1 MVVPGMHRQESVRGP
16 NKNPFSEEVMQAIDT
31 KADSKIAVKSKGATA
46 KLPHLVTAL
55 PGPKAK
61 QLVERDRAVVSP
73 SYTRDY
79 PLVAKTGRGAMIE
92 DVDGN
97 IFLDFAAGIAVV
109 ATGHCHPEV
118 VAAIQRQAAELIHMS
133 GTDFYYPNLIE
144 LAEKLASIAPGKEPK
159 RVYFGNSGAEAIE
172 AAIKLVKYHTKR
184 DMLIAFH
191 GSFHGRTMGALSLTA
206 SRSIQRKGFGT
217 LLSGVFHMPFPDT
230 YRGTYGIRP
239 EFASADCLS
248 YLENE
253 LFRRR
258 VDPEEVA
265 GIFIEPIQGEGGYLP
280 APADFL
286 QGLQRICRKYG
297 ILFVAD
303 EVQSGMGRT
312 GKWWASDH
320 AGIEP
325 DIICTAKGIASGM
338 PLSAMIAR
346 ADVMNWVPGAHAST
360 FGGNPV
366 CIAASLATIGLL
378 ERQYMAN
385 AAHMGDYIMKRTAD
399 WCEKHKIVGEVRGKG
414 LMIGIEF
421 VRDQKTKEKATDL
434 RNKLVQMAFHKGL
447 LVLGSGDTT
456 LRLCPPLLIDEAQ
469 ADFALNTLDACITE
483 VERSL

>member
-1 MVVPGMHRQESVRGP
+1 
-16 NKNPFSEEVMQAIDT
+16 MQAIE
-31 KADSKIAVKSKGATA
+31 I

-61 QLVERDRAVVSP
+61 QIVKRDTEFVSP

-79 PLVAKTGRGAMIE
+79 PLVAKTGHGAMIE

-97 IFLDFAAGIAVV
+97 TFLDFAAGIAVV

-118 VAAIQRQAAELIHMS
+118 VAAIQKQASELIHMS
-133 GTDFYYPNLIE
+133 GTDFYYPNMVE

-159 RVYFGNSGAEAIE
+159 RVYFGNSGAEAVE
-172 AAIKLVKYHTKR
+172 AAIKLAKYHTKR
-184 DMLIAFH
+184 DKLVAFH
-191 GSFHGRTMGALSLTA
+191 GAFHGRTIGALSLTA
-206 SRSIQRKGFGT
+206 SRAVQRKGFGT

-230 YRGTYGIRP
+230 YRGTYGVRP
-239 EFASADCLS
+239 ETASADCLS

-297 ILFVAD
+297 IMLVMD

-312 GKWWASDH
+312 GKWWAGDY

-346 ADVMNWVPGAHAST
+346 ASVMDWKPGAHAST

-366 CIAASLATIGLL
+366 CIAASLATIRLI
-378 ERQYMAN
+378 EKQYMAN
-385 AAHMGDYIMKRTAD
+385 AARMGEYIMRKTAD
-399 WCEKHKIVGEVRGKG
+399 WREKHKIVGDIRGRG

-421 VRDQKTKEKATDL
+421 VRDQKTKEKAPEL
-434 RNKLVQMAFHKGL
+434 RNQIVERAFYKGL

-456 LRLCPPLLIDEAQ
+456 LRLCPPLLIDEEQ
-469 ADFALNTLDACITE
+469 AEFALRTLDGLISE
-483 VERSL
+483 IEREM

>member
-1 MVVPGMHRQESVRGP
+1 MPRREPVCALISNLFPEDVMHV
-16 NKNPFSEEVMQAIDT
+16 T
-31 KADSKIAVKSKGATA
+31 DSKVDS
-46 KLPHLVTAL
+46 KLPHLVTEL

-61 QLVERDRAVVSP
+61 RLVERDHHVVSP

-79 PLVAKTGRGAMIE
+79 PLVAKFGRGATVE

-97 IFLDFAAGIAVV
+97 TFLDFAAGIAVV

-118 VAAIQRQAAELIHMS
+118 VAAIQKQAAELIHMS
-133 GTDFYYPNLIE
+133 GTDFYYPSMVE
-144 LAEKLASIAPGKEPK
+144 LAEKLAAIAPGKEPK

-184 DMLIAFH
+184 DKLIGFH
-191 GSFHGRTMGALSLTA
+191 GAFHGRTMGALSLTA

-230 YRGTYGIRP
+230 YRGTYGVRP
-239 EFASADCLS
+239 ECASADCLS

-258 VDPEEVA
+258 VDPDEVA

-280 APADFL
+280 APAEFL
-286 QGLQRICRKYG
+286 QGLEKICRKYG
-297 ILFVAD
+297 IMLVAD

-312 GKWWASDH
+312 GKWWAVDY
-320 AGIEP
+320 AGVEP

-346 ADVMNWVPGAHAST
+346 ADVMDWTRGAHAST

-366 CIAASLATIGLL
+366 CIAASLATLDLL
-378 ERQYMAN
+378 EKKYIAN
-385 AAHMGDYIMKRTAD
+385 AKAMGEYIMKHTAD
-399 WCEKHKIVGEVRGKG
+399 WSQRHKIVGEVRGRG

-421 VRDQKTKEKATDL
+421 VRDQKTKEKAPDL
-434 RNKLVQMAFHKGL
+434 RNRIVQMAFHKGL
-447 LVLGSGDTT
+447 LVLGAGENS
-456 LRLCPPLLIDEAQ
+456 LRLCPPLVIDEEQ
-469 ADFALNTLDACITE
+469 AGFAIQTLDGIITE
-483 VERSL
+483 IERSL